1 MHVDPKAPGDSPF
14 HPSNVAS
21 QDKTPQAT
29 WQPTAEEWEEL
40 RATHMTETEREHDEV
55 PPEDVQLDHLIFR
68 RDLLVEH
75 LTERASNP
83 DVAAPII
90 LDWHSVAH
98 QLKASED
105 GTAAS
110 WEPVDLEGVAGEE
123 VAAEPDDDYEN
134 RTVAEL
140 TEILKGRQLPHSGVK
155 PDLIARLREN
165 DAAKGAQSDEDGS
178 TPSDDTEDDMDAALA
193 ALDAMKGS
201 K

>member
-21 QDKTPQAT
+21 QDETPDAT

-40 RATHMTETEREHDEV
+40 RATHMTRSEREHDEV
-55 PPEDVQLDHLIFR
+55 PPEDVQLDHLGFR
-68 RDLLVEH
+68 RDILVDY
-75 LTERASNP
+75 LTDRASNP

-98 QLKASED
+98 QLQVSED
-105 GTAAS
+105 GTQAS
-110 WEPVDLEGVAGEE
+110 WEPVDLENVAGEE
-123 VAAEPDDDYEN
+123 VTADSADDYES

-140 TEILKGRQLPHSGVK
+140 TEILKGRELPHSGVK
-155 PDLIARLREN
+155 AELVARLREA
-165 DAAKGAQSDEDGS
+165 DAAKDDTEDQSE
-178 TPSDDTEDDMDAALA
+178 TEDDMDAALA
-193 ALDAMKGS
+193 ALDAVKGS